1 VGWRRAAFGASL
13 LSAEDEGHLLTHPN
27 HLVGR
32 DRELGLLSAAV
43 GELARGRGSAI
54 WVEGEPGVGK
64 SALVE
69 AGIAAARDLGC
80 DVLWGTADQLSQR
93 SPLGVMMS
101 CLGVRARSSDRRR
114 AEIADLLLS
123 RGPGLFRDFEVAY
136 AAAAEMLV
144 ALVDELCTAAPTVL
158 VIDDLQWADPAS
170 VTVWQRL
177 CLAVEQLPLL
187 LVGVCGPVPR
197 RPEVVN
203 VRTVVSRRHQTVITL
218 EPLTDAD
225 AATLVARLVGGRPG
239 PHLARWAAA
248 AMGNPLHLRELVEA
262 LLRERMIRVRGGVAE
277 LSDDDADRV
286 PVSLADALS
295 GRLSLVPDLA
305 VRTLDTAALLGQEF
319 TVTELATLVRESVPV
334 LSNGLGDAVAAGI
347 LVRSG
352 SRMAFRHPLIRQA
365 LYERTPAPVRAALH
379 LDAARVLA
387 DADVAPLTVAQQL
400 LAADQLG
407 DRWVRGWLLAA
418 APAVAARAPDVAA
431 TLLRRELGRPSPAA
445 ADQAPV
451 LAALARTL
459 LGMGRHEEAA
469 SHARRAIAVV
479 TGPEDRGEMYWVLSR
494 ALIGGGHTDEAL
506 DALRDAFGRP
516 EQLGSWHPRLLA
528 SSAMAL
534 RASRGDLAAA
544 DAAAAEALRAAEASG
559 DGYAIGYALTGR
571 WMTDSVRRRHRSAL
585 AQVDRALRVLG
596 DEPDHADVR
605 MFSLHARVFS
615 LQNLCRW
622 ADAEAALRH
631 TREIA
636 WQPGNVMGAA
646 TGVTAAVLLYWTGR
660 WDDAIAELS
669 SVDED
674 GPGITYAGL
683 RERGPT
689 VLRHG
694 VAALLA
700 LRRDDP
706 TTASAHISAGS
717 AFPMETVADRENRD
731 FLLAA
736 RALAA
741 ERDGALRLAV
751 STFGE
756 ILDRRPG
763 EMTLIHQWLPDLV
776 RVSLAA
782 DDRAAARSAVEAS
795 RCEAASEAEPGR
807 AAAARLRCEGLF
819 GDDPAQL
826 RAAVEHYRAA
836 GPAVELAGALE
847 DLAVVLAG
855 RDTAACRAALNEA
868 VALYGGFGATWDIRR
883 TDARL
888 RRRGVR
894 RGVHRTRRPR
904 AGTGWAALTDTERR
918 VALLIAEGRSTP
930 DIASTMFLSRRTVQ
944 THVSRVLAKL
954 ELHSRVEIARKV
966 HASTNADG

>member
-1 VGWRRAAFGASL
+1 VVTDLDR
-13 LSAEDEGHLLTHPN
+13 
-27 HLVGR
+27 LVGR
-32 DRELGLLSAAV
+32 GQELGLLAAAV
-43 GELARGRGSAI
+43 GELARGRGSAV

-64 SALVE
+64 SALVK
-69 AGIAAARDLGC
+69 AGIAVARGLGC
-80 DVLWGTADQLSQR
+80 EVLWGAADQLSQR
-93 SPLGVMMS
+93 SPLGVMTS
-101 CLGVRARSSDRRR
+101 CLGIRVRSPDRRR
-114 AEIADLLLS
+114 AEIAEFLLR
-123 RGPGLFRDFEVAY
+123 RGAGLFRDFDVAY

-177 CLAVEQLPLL
+177 CLAVEQMPLM
-187 LVGVCGPVPR
+187 LVGVCGPVLR

-203 VRTVVSRRHQTVITL
+203 ARAVVSRQDQTVITL
-218 EPLTDAD
+218 EPLTDDDTAMLM
-225 AATLVARLVGGRPG
+225 ATLVGGRPG
-239 PHLARWAAA
+239 PNLARWMAA

-262 LLRERMIRVRGGVAE
+262 LLRERMIRVRDGVADLPADE
-277 LSDDDADRV
+277 ADRM
-286 PVSLADALS
+286 PVSLADVLS
-295 GRLSLVPDLA
+295 GRLSLVPELA
-305 VRTLDTAALLGQEF
+305 VQALDTAAMLGHEF
-319 TVTELATLVRESVPV
+319 AVTELATLVREPVPV
-334 LSNGLGDAVAAGI
+334 LVKGLGDAVAAGI
-347 LVRSG
+347 LVWSG

-365 LYERTPAPVRAALH
+365 LYERVPVPVRAALH
-379 LDAARVLA
+379 LDAARALA
-387 DADVAPLTVAQQL
+387 EADGDPLTVAQQL

-418 APAVAARAPDVAA
+418 APTVAARAPDVAA
-431 TLLRRELGRPSPAA
+431 TLLRRELGRPSAA
-445 ADQAPV
+445 ADHAPV
-451 LAALARTL
+451 LAALARVE
-459 LGMGRHEEAA
+459 LGMGRHAQAA
-469 SHARRAIAVV
+469 SHARRAIAVL
-479 TGPEDRGEMYWVLSR
+479 TGPEDRGEMYWVLTR

-506 DALRDAFGRP
+506 DALRDVFGRP
-516 EQLGSWHPRLLA
+516 GQLGSWHPRLLA

-534 RASRGDLAAA
+534 RASRGDLVAA
-544 DAAAAEALRAAEASG
+544 DAAAAEALRAAELSG
-559 DGYAIGYALTGR
+559 DAYAIGYALTDL
-571 WMTDSVRRRHRSAL
+571 WMTESVRRRHRSAL
-585 AQVDRALRVLG
+585 ERVDRALRVLG
-596 DEPDHADVR
+596 DDPDHADVR
-605 MFSLHARVFS
+605 MFALHARVFT

-622 ADAEAALRH
+622 ADAEAAERQ
-631 TREIA
+631 TRQVARE
-636 WQPGNVMGAA
+636 PGNAVGAA

-669 SVDED
+669 AVDED

-700 LRRDDP
+700 VRREDR
-706 TTASAHISAGS
+706 TAASEHFAAGS
-717 AFPMETVADRENRD
+717 ALPVQTPADRENRD

-736 RALAA
+736 QALAA

-782 DDRAAARSAVEAS
+782 GDRTAARSAVEAS
-795 RCEAASEAEPGR
+795 RGEAATEAEPWR
-807 AAAARLRCEGLF
+807 ADAARLRCEGLF
-819 GDDPAQL
+819 GDDPAL
-826 RAAVEHYRAA
+826 MRAAVAHYRAV
-836 GPAVELAGALE
+836 GPAVDLAGALE
-847 DLAVVLAG
+847 DLALVLAG

-868 VALYGGFGATWDIRR
+868 VELYAGFGATWDIRR
-883 TDARL
+883 IDARL
-888 RRRGVR
+888 RRRGIR
-894 RGVHRTRRPR
+894 RGVPGARTPR
-904 AGTGWAALTDTERR
+904 AVSGWPALTDTERR

-954 ELHSRVEIARKV
+954 ELHSRVEIARQV
-966 HASTNADG
+966 YISTNLDG

>member
-1 VGWRRAAFGASL
+1 MTSPDR
-13 LSAEDEGHLLTHPN
+13 
-27 HLVGR
+27 LVGR
-32 DRELGLLSAAV
+32 DQELGLLAAAAE
-43 GELARGRGSAI
+43 ELALGRGSAF

-69 AGIAAARDLGC
+69 AGIAAARALGC
-80 DVLWGTADQLSQR
+80 EVLWGTADQLSQR
-93 SPLGVMMS
+93 SPLGVMLS
-101 CLGVRARSSDRRR
+101 CLGVRVRSPDRRR
-114 AEIADLLLS
+114 AEIAEFLLG
-123 RGPGLFRDFEVAY
+123 RGPGLFRDFDVAY
-136 AAAAEMLV
+136 ATAAEMLV

-177 CLAVEQLPLL
+177 CLAVEQTPLM
-187 LVGVCGPVPR
+187 LVGVCGPILR

-203 VRTVVSRRHQTVITL
+203 VRTVFSLRDQTLIAL

-225 AATLVARLVGGRPG
+225 TATLVDMLAGGRPG
-239 PHLARWAAA
+239 PNLARWVAA

-262 LLRERMIRVRGGVAE
+262 LLRERMIRVRDGVAD
-277 LSDDDADRV
+277 LPDDQADRV

-295 GRLSLVPDLA
+295 GRLSFVPDVA
-305 VRTLDTAALLGQEF
+305 VQALDTAAMLGHEF
-319 TVTELATLVRESVPV
+319 SVTELATLVRRPV
-334 LSNGLGDAVAAGI
+334 RMLSNGLGDAVAAGI

-365 LYERTPAPVRAALH
+365 LYERIPVPVRAALH

-387 DADVAPLTVAQQL
+387 DAGGDPLTVAQQL

-431 TLLRRELGRPSPAA
+431 ALLRRELGRLSAAA

-451 LAALARTL
+451 LTALARIL

-469 SHARRAIAVV
+469 SHARRAIAVL
-479 TGPEDRGEMYWVLSR
+479 TEPEERGEMYWVLTR
-494 ALIGGGHTDEAL
+494 ALVCGGHTDEAL
-506 DALRDAFGRP
+506 DALREDAFAQPGK
-516 EQLGSWHPRLLA
+516 LGSWRPRLLA
-528 SSAMAL
+528 SAAMAV
-534 RASRGDLAAA
+534 RASRGDLVTA
-544 DAAAAEALRAAEASG
+544 DAKAAEALREAELSG
-559 DGYAIGYALTGR
+559 DAYAMGYALTDL
-571 WMTDSVRRRHRSAL
+571 WMTESVRRRHRSAL
-585 AQVDRALRVLG
+585 DLVDRALRVLG

-605 MFSLHARVFS
+605 MFALHARVFT

-622 ADAEAALRH
+622 ADAEAAVRQASQVA
-631 TREIA
+631 RA
-636 WQPGNVMGAA
+636 PGNAVGAA

-689 VLRHG
+689 MLRHG

-700 LRRDDP
+700 VRREDR
-706 TTASAHISAGS
+706 AGAAEHFAAGS
-717 AFPMETVADRENRD
+717 ALPVETPADRENRD
-731 FLLAA
+731 FLQAA

-741 ERDGALRLAV
+741 ERDGALQLAV

-782 DDRAAARSAVEAS
+782 GDRDAASGAVEAS
-795 RCEAASEAEPGR
+795 RREAAREAEPWR
-807 AAAARLRCEGLF
+807 AEAARLRCEGLF
-819 GDDPAQL
+819 GDDPAPL
-826 RAAVEHYRAA
+826 RAAVAHYRAV
-836 GPAVELAGALE
+836 GPAVDLAGALE

-855 RDTAACRAALNEA
+855 RETAACRAALNEA
-868 VALYGGFGATWDIRR
+868 VELYAGFGATCDIRR

-894 RGVHRTRRPR
+894 RGVPGARTPR
-904 AGTGWAALTDTERR
+904 AATGWTALTDTERR

-930 DIASTMFLSRRTVQ
+930 DIASTLFLSRRTVQ

-954 ELHSRVEIARKV
+954 ELHSRVEIAREV
-966 HASTNADG
+966 YASTNANG

>member
-1 VGWRRAAFGASL
+1 M
-13 LSAEDEGHLLTHPN
+13 
-27 HLVGR
+27 
-32 DRELGLLSAAV
+32 LSAAA
-43 GELARGRGSAI
+43 GDLARGQGSAV

-69 AGIAAARDLGC
+69 AGVAVARDLGC
-80 DVLWGTADQLSQR
+80 EVLWGTADQLSQR
-93 SPLGVMMS
+93 SPLGVMTS
-101 CLGVRARSSDRRR
+101 CLGIRVRSPDRRR
-114 AEIADLLLS
+114 AEIAEFLLS
-123 RGPGLFRDFEVAY
+123 RGPGRFRDFDVAY

-177 CLAVEQLPLL
+177 CLAVEQMPLL

-225 AATLVARLVGGRPG
+225 AATLVAGLVGGRPG
-239 PHLARWAAA
+239 RNLACWTAA
-248 AMGNPLHLRELVEA
+248 AMGNPLHLRELVDA
-262 LLRERMIRVRGGVAE
+262 LLRERMIRVRDGVAD
-277 LSDDDADRV
+277 LPDDDATRV

-295 GRLSLVPDLA
+295 GRLSVVPDLA
-305 VRTLDTAALLGQEF
+305 VQTLDTAAMLGQEF
-319 TVTELATLVRESVPV
+319 TVTELATLVQEPVPV

-365 LYERTPAPVRAALH
+365 LYERIPVPVRAALH

-387 DADVAPLTVAQQL
+387 DADGDPLTVAQQL
-400 LAADQLG
+400 LATDQLG
-407 DRWVRGWLLAA
+407 DRWVRDWLLAA

-431 TLLRRELGRPSPAA
+431 TLLRRELARPAA

-451 LAALARTL
+451 FAALARIL
-459 LGMGRHEEAA
+459 LAMGRHGQAA
-469 SHARRAIAVV
+469 SHARRAIAVSA
-479 TGPEDRGEMYWVLSR
+479 GPEDRGEMYWVLTR
-494 ALIGGGHTDEAL
+494 ALIGGGHTDDAL
-506 DALRDAFGRP
+506 DALREVFGRP

-534 RASRGDLAAA
+534 RANRGDLAAA
-544 DAAAAEALRAAEASG
+544 DAAAAEALRAAEHSG
-559 DGYAIGYALTGR
+559 DAYAIGYALTGQ
-571 WMTDSVRRRHRSAL
+571 WMTESVRRRHRSAL
-585 AQVDRALRVLG
+585 ERVDRALRVLG

-605 MFSLHARVFS
+605 MFSLHARVFT

-622 ADAEAALRH
+622 PDAEAAVRQ
-631 TREIA
+631 TREVA
-636 WQPGNVMGAA
+636 REPGNAIGAA

-660 WDDAIAELS
+660 WDDAIAELN
-669 SVDED
+669 SVDAD

-689 VLRHG
+689 VLWHG

-700 LRRDDP
+700 VRRDDP
-706 TTASAHISAGS
+706 TTAAEQIAAGS
-717 AFPMETVADRENRD
+717 AFPVETVADRENRD
-731 FLLAA
+731 FLLVA
-736 RALAA
+736 RALSA

-751 STFGE
+751 STFAE

-782 DDRAAARSAVEAS
+782 GDHAAARGAVEAS
-795 RCEAASEAEPGR
+795 RQEAAMEAGLWR
-807 AAAARLRCEGLF
+807 AGAARLRCEGLF
-819 GDDPAQL
+819 GDDPALL
-826 RAAVEHYRAA
+826 RAAVDHYRAA
-836 GPAVELAGALE
+836 GPAVDLAGALE

-855 RDTAACRAALNEA
+855 RDTAACRVALNEA
-868 VALYGGFGATWDIRR
+868 VELYAGFGATWDIRR

-888 RRRGVR
+888 RRRGIR
-894 RGVHRTRRPR
+894 RGAHGARTPR
-904 AGTGWAALTDTERR
+904 AVTGWAALTDTERR
-918 VALLIAEGRSTP
+918 VALLIAEGRSTT
-930 DIASTMFLSRRTVQ
+930 DIASAMFLSRRTVQ
-944 THVSRVLAKL
+944 THVSRVLTKL
-954 ELHSRVEIARKV
+954 ELHSRVEIVRQV
-966 HASTNADG
+966 YVSTNVGQ

>member
-1 VGWRRAAFGASL
+1 M
-13 LSAEDEGHLLTHPN
+13 THPD

-43 GELARGRGSAI
+43 GELARGQGSAV

-93 SPLGVMMS
+93 SPLGVMAS
-101 CLGVRARSSDRRR
+101 CLGIRTRSADRRR
-114 AEIADLLLS
+114 AEIAEFLLR
-123 RGPGLFRDFEVAY
+123 RGPGPVHDFDVAY

-144 ALVDELCTAAPTVL
+144 GLVDDLCTAAPTVL

-177 CLAVEQLPLL
+177 CLAVEQMPLL
-187 LVGVCGPVPR
+187 LVGVCGPVLR

-203 VRTVVSRRHQTVITL
+203 ARTVVSRRHQTVITL

-225 AATLVARLVGGRPG
+225 PAALVARLVGGRPG
-239 PHLARWAAA
+239 DNLARLTAA

-262 LLRERMIRVRGGVAE
+262 LLRERMIRIQDGVAD
-277 LSDDDADRV
+277 LSDDETDRV

-295 GRLSLVPDLA
+295 NRLSFVPELA
-305 VRTLDTAALLGQEF
+305 VQTLDTAAMLGQEF
-319 TVTELATLVRESVPV
+319 TVTELAPLVREPVPV

-365 LYERTPAPVRAALH
+365 LYERMPVPVRAALH

-387 DADVAPLTVAQQL
+387 DADGDPLTVAQQL

-418 APAVAARAPDVAA
+418 APAVAARAPEVAA
-431 TLLRRELGRPSPAA
+431 TLLRRELDRPSAAA

-451 LAALARTL
+451 LAALARIL

-469 SHARRAIAVV
+469 ARARRAIAVL
-479 TGPEDRGEMYWVLSR
+479 TGPEDRGEMYWVLTR
-494 ALIGGGHTDEAL
+494 ALIGGGHTDDAL
-506 DALRDAFGRP
+506 DALREVFGRP

-534 RASRGDLAAA
+534 RANRGDLAAA
-544 DAAAAEALRAAEASG
+544 DAAATEALRAAELSG
-559 DGYAIGYALTGR
+559 DAHAMGYALTGQ
-571 WMTDSVRRRHRSAL
+571 WMTESVRRRHRSAL
-585 AQVDRALRVLG
+585 ERVDRALRVLG

-605 MFSLHARVFS
+605 MFALHARVFT

-622 ADAEAALRH
+622 TDAEAAVRQ
-631 TREIA
+631 TREA
-636 WQPGNVMGAA
+636 AREPGNAMGAA

-660 WDDAIAELS
+660 WDDAVAELS

-689 VLRHG
+689 VLWHG

-700 LRRDDP
+700 VRRDDR
-706 TTASAHISAGS
+706 TTASERFAAGS
-717 AFPMETVADRENRD
+717 AFPVETTADRENRD

-741 ERDGALRLAV
+741 ERDSELRLAV
-751 STFGE
+751 ATFGE

-763 EMTLIHQWLPDLV
+763 EMTLVHQWLPDLV

-782 DDRAAARSAVEAS
+782 GDHVAARRAMEAS
-795 RCEAASEAEPGR
+795 RREAAMEAEPWR
-807 AAAARLRCEGLF
+807 AGAAQLRCEGLF
-819 GDDPAQL
+819 GDDPAL
-826 RAAVEHYRAA
+826 VRAAVAHYRAA
-836 GPAVELAGALE
+836 GPAVDLAGALE
-847 DLAVVLAG
+847 DLAVLLAG
-855 RDTAACRAALNEA
+855 RDTTACRAALNEA
-868 VALYGGFGATWDIRR
+868 VELYGGFGASWDIRR

-888 RRRGVR
+888 RRRGIR
-894 RGVHRTRRPR
+894 RGVRGARTPR
-904 AGTGWAALTDTERR
+904 AVTGWAALTDTERR
-918 VALLIAEGRSTP
+918 VALLIAQGRSTP
-930 DIASTMFLSRRTVQ
+930 DIASTMSLSRRTVQ

-966 HASTNADG
+966 YASTNADE